1 VRHVDLDAVVG
12 TGPGGRIMRQDVETA
27 PSATNVIATIDD
39 EHITTRR
46 PPTAPRASPYA
57 RRLATESGLDLLTLT
72 GTGPSGAVVARDV
85 RGAPVPTRIDE
96 RPAQRTDRAATM
108 RQRIGEVMSRAH
120 REIPQYHLT
129 LTIDLDVALAALR
142 DRNENHPPSD
152 RILPAAALLRAS
164 AGALRAVPGF
174 NGHYLDGAY
183 RPADDVH
190 LGVAVAMRGGG
201 LIVPVLR
208 NADRLDLAT
217 VMRSLHELVG
227 RARAG
232 RLRASDLADATATV
246 TDLGDKSVDSVAG
259 IIHPPQVALIGF
271 GQIAIRPAVVNGQV
285 VARPQVT
292 ATLTADHR
300 VTDGHDGARLLQ
312 AIDQRLQQWENFD
325 DT

>member
-1 VRHVDLDAVVG
+1 MRH
-12 TGPGGRIMRQDVETA
+12 DVETA
-27 PSATNVIATIDD
+27 GSDSDRIMPASD
-39 EHITTRR
+39 ITLRR
-46 PPTAPRASPYA
+46 PITAVRASPYA
-57 RRLATESGLDLLTLT
+57 RRLAAESDLDLITLT

-85 RGAPVPTRIDE
+85 RSAVVPIQIGKRA
-96 RPAQRTDRAATM
+96 AQPTDRAITM

-129 LTIDLDVALAALR
+129 LTIDLEVALAALSE
-142 DRNENHPPSD
+142 RNENHPPSD
-152 RILPAAALLRAS
+152 RILPAAALLHAS
-164 AGALRAVPGF
+164 AGALHDVPGF
-174 NGHYLDGAY
+174 NGHYLDGTY
-183 RPADDVH
+183 RPADEVH

-208 NADRLDLAT
+208 NADHLDVAT
-217 VMRSLHELVG
+217 IMRSLHELVG

-246 TDLGDKSVDSVAG
+246 TDLGDRSVDSVAG

-271 GQIAIRPAVVNGQV
+271 GQIAIRPAVVDGQV

-312 AIDQRLQQWENFD
+312 AIDQRLQHWEDFD